1 MKDMI
6 MKPKIW
12 LIVIALMHL
21 FMGVIGGYLMNGGNI
36 DTLAVMIYL
45 GITSIYLLY
54 VAFMTEGQTQSRLAV
69 VLCAPVVMWFI
80 ISAVMKLN
88 MFGHPIAEMPM
99 ALLPLF
105 LWTMPALTGFMNWD
119 TK

>member
-1 MKDMI
+1 MKEQL
-6 MKPKIW
+6 MKPKVW
-12 LIVIALMHL
+12 LIIIGIMHL
-21 FMGVIGGYLMNGGNI
+21 LMGVIGFYLTVGNQENLGVI
-36 DTLAVMIYL
+36 MYFGFVCIYL
-45 GITSIYLLY
+45 FYA
-54 VAFMTEGQTQSRLAV
+54 AFMTEGQTQSRLAV
-69 VLCAPVVMWFI
+69 VLCAPVVAWFI
-80 ISAVMKLN
+80 ISAIIKLN